1 VSYGSAPA
9 GSCAQRGAEGL
20 SPGQASAYE
29 AILRWYADA
38 PLDLEF
44 YLAGYAGTGKTTMAV
59 RLVLEMGLR
68 TCVAAYTG
76 KAASVLRAKGLG
88 QASTIHSLIYEKIP
102 DTEPPRWIRA
112 PLSPLADARLLVV
125 DEVSM
130 ISDDIAD
137 DLRAYGK
144 KILVLGDPGQLPPIS
159 GAGAFTRR
167 EPDVFLTEI
176 HRQAAES
183 PVLRMATAAR
193 TGAPLEPTDDER
205 ARIVKLGKAAILKG
219 AARGQVI
226 CGTHRSRWGATKL
239 IRDEHDMLTLNPRE
253 GERVICRRND
263 RELGIYN
270 GMLGT
275 VEEWYELDDYD
286 LYRFAVRM
294 DDLDEVIDVISDPTL
309 FREHAEGRAEPSRYR
324 RGVQLFDFGYVITCH
339 SAQGSEW
346 PEVTIIDDSASFR
359 EEASRW
365 LYTAVTRASDRV
377 TLLRR
382 T

>member
-1 VSYGSAPA
+1 
-9 GSCAQRGAEGL
+9 
-20 SPGQASAYE
+20 
-29 AILRWYADA
+29 
-38 PLDLEF
+38 
-44 YLAGYAGTGKTTMAV
+44 MAA
-59 RLVLEMGLR
+59 RLVREMGLR
-68 TCVAAYTG
+68 TCVATYTG
-76 KAASVLRAKGLG
+76 KAASVLRSKGLG
-88 QASTIHSLIYEKIP
+88 QASTIHSLIYERIP
-102 DTEPPRWIRA
+102 GTEPPRWVRA
-112 PLSPLADARLLVV
+112 PMSPLADARLLVV

-130 ISDDIAD
+130 VSDDVAD

-193 TGAPLEPTDDER
+193 EGRPLEPANDDR
-205 ARIVKLGKAAILKG
+205 ARILGLGKAAVLGG

-239 IRDEHDMLTLNPRE
+239 IREERGALTLNPGE

-275 VEEWYELDDYD
+275 VEEWYELDDHD
-286 LYRFAVRM
+286 LYRFSVRM
-294 DDLDEVIDVISDPTL
+294 DDLDEVIDVMVDPTL
-309 FREHAEGRAEPSRYR
+309 FREHAEGRAEPPRYR

-346 PEVTIIDDSASFR
+346 PEVTIIDDSGSFR

-365 LYTAVTRASDRV
+365 LYTALTRAAERV

-382 T
+382 

>member
-1 VSYGSAPA
+1 
-9 GSCAQRGAEGL
+9 
-20 SPGQASAYE
+20 
-29 AILRWYADA
+29 
-38 PLDLEF
+38 LEF

-59 RLVLEMGLR
+59 KLVREIGVR
-68 TCVAAYTG
+68 TCTATFTG
-76 KAASVLRAKGLG
+76 KAASVLRSKGLG

-102 DTEPPRWIRA
+102 GTEPPRWMRA
-112 PLSPLADARLLVV
+112 PLSPLADARLLVI

-130 ISDDIAD
+130 VSDEIAD
-137 DLRAYGK
+137 DLRSYGK

-193 TGAPLEPTDDER
+193 EGRPLEPEADDDR
-205 ARIVKLGKAAILKG
+205 ARIVKLGKLAILEG

-226 CGTHRSRWGATKL
+226 CGTHRSRWGATRL
-239 IRDEHDMLTLNPRE
+239 IREAMYDVPTVYPQE

-270 GMLGT
+270 GMLGV
-275 VEEWYELDDYD
+275 VEEVYDIDDEYWQ
-286 LYRFAVRM
+286 LRVRM
-294 DDLDEVIDVISDPTL
+294 DDGDAVDVMVDPTL
-309 FREHAEGRAEPSRYR
+309 FREHDEGRAGPSRYR

-365 LYTAVTRASDRV
+365 LYTAITRAAERV

-382 T
+382 DG